1 MGKNKGKKGGKKPE
15 DDHGQAGP
23 SGSQQP
29 QQQKQKEQQPQQ
41 HQKQKDQPP
50 QQKQKEQQPQQQQAK
65 PGGESRGKKGG
76 NKPEDDHGQAGQ
88 SGSQQPQQQKQKE
101 QQPQHQKQKDQP
113 PQQKQKEQQQQAKPG
128 GESRGKKKQARE
140 DVGDFQQARQ
150 QPPQRAAQPPQQQA
164 WRQQPPQHEAQP
176 PQQHARRQQPPQHEA
191 QPPQQP
197 TQQQQQFLEQ
207 LFQQARR
214 QQPPQHEAQ
223 PPQQQAGSQQP
234 PQQAAQPP
242 QQHAWRQQPPQQA
255 AQPPQ
260 QPTQQQQQFLE
271 QLFQQARRQQPPQ
284 HEAQPPQQQAWR
296 QQPPQQAAQPPQQ
309 QARRQQPPQQEAQ
322 PPQQQAWRQQPPQ
335 QAAQPPQQPT
345 QQQQQFLEQQGERV
359 VAGRGKKGRGRGVE
373 FPGQPIPAT
382 RGFVSPSE
390 SPVHQPF
397 DTSQTIKG
405 LEQKPAQA
413 PPPKAQKEATPPT
426 PLGKEGRGRGVEFP
440 DQPIPATR
448 GFVSPSE
455 SPVHQPFDTSQTI
468 KGLEQKPAQ
477 APPPK
482 AQKEATPPTPLG
494 KDDTSVKSIT
504 TGISNLALIP
514 KRKTQDRPAKE
525 GHGRKIQVE
534 TNHLALRM
542 KNTSVVVYHY
552 DVAITPDKPFKFY
565 RPAMNEVQKT
575 YYPNQF
581 PAFDGKK
588 NLYSYSELP
597 IQRQV
602 LHAKVEVWDAE
613 RSKVREM
620 EVQIKMA
627 NSINFATIGEYLRSG
642 TSLSVPQEAIQALD
656 VVLRS
661 PASNSFVPVGRSYF
675 SPPPGQ
681 LIQLGGGLD
690 LWYGFYQSAIL
701 GWKPFLNID
710 VAHKGFPTAKNC
722 IEILKDLSEQ
732 VRSQLDPNYE
742 PDRRALN
749 DFKSFIKN
757 LRIAYEIQK
766 GGSKQKRTYKVLDL
780 STCPRNN
787 RFKTD
792 SGPVT
797 VEEYF
802 RREYNYRINYPL
814 VPCIECGSKEKPISL
829 PMELCRVLEGQV
841 VNKKLNEMQTR
852 NMVRAAAVGTDIRKR
867 KIENSIR
874 SVAFNNDPCIKE
886 FGIFVDTN
894 FTNVEAR
901 ILDAP
906 RLLYKQSERSVDKGV
921 WKSGR
926 FLKADPLSRWA
937 ILNTDRRVGMN
948 KLQDLF
954 SSLQRNG
961 KELGMEIDNPIIV
974 VAERP
979 NEVENHFKAWKDKG
993 IQLAVIILPDRGI
1006 TYAKVKQIAE
1016 QQVGVLTQCLKSRT
1030 LEKLSPSTVTNIL
1043 LKINSKH
1050 NGINHN
1056 IKCSVWEKYFNR
1068 PVIVFGA
1075 DVTHPSPGQD
1085 GVPSVAAVAASYEP
1099 KAFAYNME
1107 WRFQPPREEMI
1118 CDLEEIVK
1126 KQLLEF
1132 YNRTNGLKPEKIFF
1146 YRDGVSEGQ
1155 FKKVLDVELQAI
1167 RRACKGLGGE
1177 YQPSITFLVVQ
1188 KRHHTRFFP
1197 QAKDAD
1203 GRNKNVPAGT
1213 VVDTT
1218 ITHINEIDF
1227 YLVSHASIQGTS
1239 RPTKYH
1245 VLWDDSNMSED
1256 DIEELTY
1263 YLCHLFT
1270 RCTRAVSYPA
1280 PTYYAHLAAFR
1291 IRSYY
1296 EDQAINL
1303 NSLKKEESKMK
1314 VREEFV
1320 KKSPMF
1326 FI

>member
-1 MGKNKGKKGGKKPE
+1 MDNVADLKKFRADWSKLRHHLNYTIRLIVWTGTSVEWIGPYVTAEPYKAKPNELVLLLSSSHDDSATNERKDKPE
-15 DDHGQAGP
+15 IVHKFCNKTWDD
-23 SGSQQP
+23 S
-29 QQQKQKEQQPQQ
+29 
-41 HQKQKDQPP
+41 
-50 QQKQKEQQPQQQQAK
+50 
-65 PGGESRGKKGG
+65 
-76 NKPEDDHGQAGQ
+76 
-88 SGSQQPQQQKQKE
+88 
-101 QQPQHQKQKDQP
+101 
-113 PQQKQKEQQQQAKPG
+113 
-128 GESRGKKKQARE
+128 KKQSTLCCLPASTIKLLSSGQVITSVSTAVKELVENAIDAGASNIEITLENEGYEKIEVKDNGKGIRSE
-140 DVGDFQQARQ
+140 DVPYMCQCRYTSKIRDFGDLDHLESYGFRGEGLSSLCTLSQVTVTTKTKRDDLAKTYSFDSNGNVISSRISHLNLGTIITVQGLFKNLPVRK
-150 QPPQRAAQPPQQQA
+150 
-164 WRQQPPQHEAQP
+164 
-176 PQQHARRQQPPQHEA
+176 
-191 QPPQQP
+191 
-197 TQQQQQFLEQ
+197 QFL
-207 LFQQARR
+207 
-214 QQPPQHEAQ
+214 
-223 PPQQQAGSQQP
+223 
-234 PQQAAQPP
+234 
-242 QQHAWRQQPPQQA
+242 
-255 AQPPQ
+255 
-260 QPTQQQQQFLE
+260 
-271 QLFQQARRQQPPQ
+271 
-284 HEAQPPQQQAWR
+284 
-296 QQPPQQAAQPPQQ
+296 
-309 QARRQQPPQQEAQ
+309 
-322 PPQQQAWRQQPPQ
+322 
-335 QAAQPPQQPT
+335 
-345 QQQQQFLEQQGERV
+345 
-359 VAGRGKKGRGRGVE
+359 
-373 FPGQPIPAT
+373 
-382 RGFVSPSE
+382 
-390 SPVHQPF
+390 
-397 DTSQTIKG
+397 TSG
-405 LEQKPAQA
+405 
-413 PPPKAQKEATPPT
+413 
-426 PLGKEGRGRGVEFP
+426 
-440 DQPIPATR
+440 
-448 GFVSPSE
+448 
-455 SPVHQPFDTSQTI
+455 
-468 KGLEQKPAQ
+468 
-477 APPPK
+477 
-482 AQKEATPPTPLG
+482 
-494 KDDTSVKSIT
+494 
-504 TGISNLALIP
+504 
-514 KRKTQDRPAKE
+514 KRKTQELNSVANIVKSFGLIHPSLRIVLHHNKFRIWQKSAVSSVQE
-525 GHGRKIQVE
+525 CLVQVIPH
-534 TNHLALRM
+534 TV
-542 KNTSVVVYHY
+542 S
-552 DVAITPDKPFKFY
+552 
-565 RPAMNEVQKT
+565 
-575 YYPNQF
+575 
-581 PAFDGKK
+581 K
-588 NLYSYSELP
+588 NLYEINHSEG
-597 IQRQV
+597 
-602 LHAKVEVWDAE
+602 
-613 RSKVREM
+613 
-620 EVQIKMA
+620 
-627 NSINFATIGEYLRSG
+627 N
-642 TSLSVPQEAIQALD
+642 
-656 VVLRS
+656 
-661 PASNSFVPVGRSYF
+661 
-675 SPPPGQ
+675 
-681 LIQLGGGLD
+681 
-690 LWYGFYQSAIL
+690 
-701 GWKPFLNID
+701 
-710 VAHKGFPTAKNC
+710 
-722 IEILKDLSEQ
+722 
-732 VRSQLDPNYE
+732 
-742 PDRRALN
+742 
-749 DFKSFIKN
+749 
-757 LRIAYEIQK
+757 
-766 GGSKQKRTYKVLDL
+766 
-780 STCPRNN
+780 
-787 RFKTD
+787 
-792 SGPVT
+792 
-797 VEEYF
+797 
-802 RREYNYRINYPL
+802 
-814 VPCIECGSKEKPISL
+814 
-829 PMELCRVLEGQV
+829 
-841 VNKKLNEMQTR
+841 
-852 NMVRAAAVGTDIRKR
+852 
-867 KIENSIR
+867 IR

-1075 DVTHPSPGQD
+1075 D
-1085 GVPSVAAVAASYEP
+1085 VAASYEP

-1314 VREEFV
+1314 VVSLRAITWSVYSCAFKSLSFCLITLEVFLLAFFRHSNGNSELVQLKQMAGLMTFYPV
-1320 KKSPMF
+1320 KHILTPSATVLNSSKTQLNTFDTGVLPAKLFINRSPSE
-1326 FI
+1326 IDVNHLS